1 MPSLPSGSAASQ
13 FQMPAAS
20 GLKGTQTYPVDVDRA
35 MPETVSGRPVPE
47 PVRQVVDKLLPALEK
62 QQASLADL
70 FANLQAVSAQVSS
83 GQMDVPKP
91 VQTAIEQI
99 LGLRLGGQAAGTGQ
113 GNAADDVV
121 LSAEDVQRA
130 LELSGLFREMVMRPS
145 TGKAAGGD
153 DLKSLLMNLRKLLQ
167 AMGGEELPAR
177 PLTQPRVPSLR
188 GSPQGQPPAQ
198 ANLPAQEDGPEAL
211 ASRLLKDTDGA
222 LSRIRLEQLA
232 SRGITREAAGQQQG
246 ASASQS
252 GGGSSPAHA
261 SHSGGGRAMD
271 LVVDLPL
278 AVGGQTA
285 VVQMQIGRDPDHNGD
300 ADSGERA
307 WRLRFALDL
316 TATGPM
322 EAAVSL
328 RGGSTYV
335 SLWADREEMHR
346 ALNENRESLEA
357 AFAHAGLDLQELRF
371 IRGLPARRRFA
382 AGASVDRQS

>member
-1 MPSLPSGSAASQ
+1 
-13 FQMPAAS
+13 MPASA
-20 GLKGTQTYPVDVDRA
+20 GLKGGQTYPVMSDGPA
-35 MPETVSGRPVPE
+35 QSPFSGKPVPDQLQQLAAKVL
-47 PVRQVVDKLLPALEK
+47 PVLEE
-62 QQASLADL
+62 QQSSLTTL
-70 FANLQAVSAQVSS
+70 FANLQAVSTQAAN
-83 GQMDVPKP
+83 GQLEVPKP

-99 LGLRLGGQAAGTGQ
+99 LGLRLGSQSASSTPSGQTTQTSQTGVPD
-113 GNAADDVV
+113 GSV
-121 LSAEDVQRA
+121 LGAEDVQRA
-130 LELSGLFREMVMRPS
+130 MELSGLFRELTLR
-145 TGKAAGGD
+145 TGGAKAAGGD

-167 AMGGEELPAR
+167 SMGGEELPAR

-188 GSPQGQPPAQ
+188 GSPQGQLPAQ
-198 ANLPAQEDGPEAL
+198 TNLPAHEDGPEAL

-232 SRGITREAAGQQQG
+232 SRGINREAAGQQQG
-246 ASASQS
+246 ASTSQS

-261 SHSGGGRAMD
+261 SHAGGGRAMD

-278 AVGGQTA
+278 VVGGQTA
-285 VVQMQIGRDPDHNGD
+285 VVQMQVGRDPDQNGD
-300 ADSGERA
+300 ADSDQRA

-328 RGGSTYV
+328 RGGGTFV

-346 ALNENRESLEA
+346 ALNENRETLEA